1 MSVTSVVRRTVEEL
15 ETLYE
20 FEPSLKKAIYVEG
33 ITDRELIKL
42 YLAKSGLNDVYV
54 YEIDT
59 IDISDEIVKEKG
71 FSAVNNRSRAITLS
85 IIAEKCVVCIIDSDF
100 AFIEPDTFA
109 QNNSL
114 LKTDYSCMEMYCFN
128 EEIMEKIFLGYS
140 TIRPNNLNK
149 FLNDIGI
156 ILSEIFLIR
165 FAKDNLDPSLPHI
178 DFDKN
183 ITKESNS
190 LIFDRFNY
198 LKKYLSN
205 KEDKIKIF
213 NDFIGSQKLKINSH
227 DIRYYINGHDFV
239 YLLQFYLN
247 IKQRDA
253 KEIFEKL
260 LYGFLD
266 FHNLSQEKLFSKLAT
281 YSFLYVE

>member
-1 MSVTSVVRRTVEEL
+1 MAITSVVRRTVEEL

-42 YLAKSGLNDVYV
+42 YLTKLGIDDVYV

-59 IDISDEIVKEKG
+59 IDIPDEIVKEKG
-71 FSAVNNRSRAITLS
+71 FTTINNRSRAITLS
-85 IIAEKCVVCIIDSDF
+85 EIAEKCVLCIIDSDF
-100 AFIEPDTFA
+100 AFIEPDTFL

-128 EEIMEKIFLGYS
+128 EVILEKIFLGYP
-140 TIRPNNLNK
+140 TIRPSNLNN
-149 FLNDIGI
+149 FLNELGI

-165 FAKDNLDPSLPHI
+165 FAKENLNSSLPHI

-183 ITKESNS
+183 ITKKSHS
-190 LIFDRFNY
+190 LIFDRTNY

-205 KEDKIKIF
+205 KEDNIKVF
-213 NDFIGSQKLKINSH
+213 NDFISSTKLKMATN
-227 DIRYYINGHDFV
+227 DLRYYINGHDFV
-239 YLLQFYLN
+239 NLLQLYLN

-253 KEIFEKL
+253 KETFEKL

-266 FHNLSQEKLFSKLAT
+266 FNSLSQEELFSKLAK
-281 YSFLYVE
+281 YSFLYEK